1 MASTKQSAERFKV
14 LAADAR
20 LAIIERLKD
29 GPTSVTELAGAL
41 GISQPAVSQ
50 HLRVL
55 KAAGLVEDR
64 KDGYWVYYSLSPG
77 RLMDYKRSLD
87 EVCLCGCDCCAPE
100 EITVLEAYKA
110 QLEAELARVEQQLAQ
125 LQKGDESS
133 VLALS

>member
-1 MASTKQSAERFKV
+1 MNSTKQSAERFKV

-20 LAIIERLKD
+20 LAIIEQLKE
-29 GPTSVTELAGAL
+29 GPKSVTDLAEGL

-77 RLMDYKRSLD
+77 RLMDYKRILD
-87 EVCLCGCDCCAPE
+87 EVCLCGCECCASAE
-100 EITVLEAYKA
+100 VAALEAYKV
-110 QLEAELARVEQQLAQ
+110 QLEEELARVEQHLERLRRA
-125 LQKGDESS
+125 GES
-133 VLALS
+133 